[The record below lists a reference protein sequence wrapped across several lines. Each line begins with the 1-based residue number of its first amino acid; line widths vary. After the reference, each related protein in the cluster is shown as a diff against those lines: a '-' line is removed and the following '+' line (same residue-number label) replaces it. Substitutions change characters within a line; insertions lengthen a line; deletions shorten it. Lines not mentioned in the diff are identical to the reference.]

1 MFIELTNKRVRK
13 ERKDIL
19 IHSGK
24 DKGPPLCVVTEAR
37 LERYPMRGTG
47 TLFHFSVPSTDYGSG
62 IYSVKCCWMNEWIHI
77 SVPLIFLTRLL
88 PAQGPYFQ
96 KNSSIFGHVWLVKRF
111 WDYPFW
117 KPLPPKILILLSHAA
132 LSPTNPLG
140 KGIGKQIAL

>member
-1 MFIELTNKRVRK
+1 MFIELTKKWVRE

-19 IHSGK
+19 IYSEK
-24 DKGPPLCVVTEAR
+24 DKGFPLHVVTEAR
-37 LERYPMRGTG
+37 LERYLTRGTG
-47 TLFHFSVPSTDYGSG
+47 TLFHLSVSSTDYGSG
-62 IYSVKCCWMNEWIHI
+62 TCSVKCCWMNWWIHI

-96 KNSSIFGHVWLVKRF
+96 KNSSIFGRVWLVKRF

-117 KPLPPKILILLSHAA
+117 KQLPSKILILLSHAA